1 MAATVAAKKCQ
12 APQGPTPEEVRQAL
26 ERILDSKHFA
36 HAPMKRRFLQLVCEA
51 YIDGRTA
58 DLNEYLIGFEVFGR
72 DQTYNPALDPIVRVG
87 AHELRKKLEDYYRS
101 EGEGDEIILE
111 IPVGSYSPIFT
122 RRQLTTGTVTES
134 KGTSV
139 STPPSSL
146 RAQRIWIATLGLA
159 TVSLIIIAGLL
170 ASSNRQLRRPS
181 EQAISRKE
189 VPAVYAPVWG
199 PFLEQGNPTLVVLGN
214 PPVYR
219 FENPA
224 DPDSL
229 LKNSIELAPLQVQ
242 ALANTLEKERFGMR
256 GSTIRRLVLS
266 YDEYTGVGEAIGLH
280 RVSALLEK
288 AGKNTV
294 VKQSRTVSAEDLKN
308 HDVILLGSA
317 WVNEWSGK
325 TPIVEDFLHGAS
337 ATIVNQHPSA
347 GEEKE
352 YRARFEATNGKL
364 IEDYALIT
372 VKPNISE
379 GNIVMVLAG
388 THSEGTQAAAE
399 YIASEDSLRYLNQ
412 RLRQTNG
419 TLPKYYQV
427 LLKVV
432 VDNGI
437 PTTISVVT
445 IHELHSDKQ

>member
-1 MAATVAAKKCQ
+1 MRTGVGKAYE
-12 APQGPTPEEVRQAL
+12 APLEPTAEEVRQAL
-26 ERILDSKHFA
+26 ERILRSKHFA
-36 HAPMKRRFLQLVCEA
+36 HAPMKQRFLQLICEA
-51 YIDGRTA
+51 HINGRAA

-87 AHELRKKLEDYYRS
+87 AHELRKKLEHYYRS
-101 EGEGDEIILE
+101 EGESDEIHLE
-111 IPVGSYSPIFT
+111 IPVGSYSPMFT
-122 RRQLTTGTVTES
+122 RRTVTPATASAS
-134 KGTSV
+134 KGAVSAAPRSV
-139 STPPSSL
+139 ARSE
-146 RAQRIWIATLGLA
+146 RIWIAGLA
-159 TVSLIIIAGLL
+159 VATISLIVIVGML
-170 ASSNRQLRRPS
+170 ASSNRQLRRQNEQVISPNVVPS
-181 EQAISRKE
+181 I
-189 VPAVYAPVWG
+189 YASVWA
-199 PFLEQGNPTLVVLGN
+199 PFLEQENPTLLVLGN

-219 FENPA
+219 FGNPA
-224 DPDSL
+224 DPGSL
-229 LKNSIELAPLQVQ
+229 SKSSIDLAPSEAQ
-242 ALANTLEKERFGMR
+242 ALAETLEKERFVMR
-256 GSTIRRLVLS
+256 QTPIRRLVLS

-288 AGKNTV
+288 VGKNTV

-325 TPIVEDFLHGAS
+325 IPIVEDFLLGAS
-337 ATIVNQHPSA
+337 ATIVNQSPSA
-347 GEEKE
+347 GEQQE
-352 YRARFEATNGKL
+352 YSARFDVTTGKL
-364 IEDYALIT
+364 VEDYALIT

-379 GNIVMVLAG
+379 GNTVMVLAG

-412 RLRQTNG
+412 RLRQTDG

-427 LLKVV
+427 LLKVA

-445 IHELHSDKQ
+445 VHELRSGK